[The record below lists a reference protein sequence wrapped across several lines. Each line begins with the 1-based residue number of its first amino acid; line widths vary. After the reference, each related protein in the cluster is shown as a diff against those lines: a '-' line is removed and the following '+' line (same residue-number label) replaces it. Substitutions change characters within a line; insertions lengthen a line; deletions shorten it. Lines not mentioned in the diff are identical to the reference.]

1 MMTFKIMQ
9 WIIKTNDDDIVFYDT
24 RRKTGA
30 YIIREY
36 VLDNLINEDRVS
48 EIHATLIT
56 PDGKWRDIEKFVIV
70 ENNDK
75 FLVETKVYDNIR
87 IVGVSSEE
95 LSKQT
100 KEDIYNAFIRA
111 TKEGTLIY
119 LKRKKK

>member
-1 MMTFKIMQ
+1 MITFKIMQ
-9 WIIKTNDDDIVFYDT
+9 WIIKTNDDDIVFFDT